1 MIRYLQKMFLGG
13 ILILAH
19 VAFIN
24 VAANAAPTT
33 AQMKIDSIVAIVN
46 DAVITYTELE
56 DQTRTIRQQLRQQ
69 NTPAPDSAVLQKQV
83 LERLITSRLQLQLAA
98 STGIRVDDDTLNRAI
113 NRIAEQNKLSLSEF
127 RSLLEKDG
135 FSFDKFREDI
145 RGEITITRLRQRQ
158 VDSRI
163 IVTDQEVAQYLATQ
177 ARQGKSD
184 DEYRLGHILIALP
197 EAAAP
202 EKIQAARQKAEQI
215 LEKLQAKVGA
225 RADTSTE
232 TSTETG
238 ADFKETAIAMSDG
251 QQALEGGDLGWRSA
265 GQLPS
270 LFAPLVPA
278 MKVGELSSIIRSPG
292 GFHIIKLLDYR
303 GGKRHTSTQALARHI
318 LIRTTELIT
327 DDDASIRLEQL
338 VQRIKKGEDFAE
350 LARTYSDDKIS
361 AAKGGSLDWVSPG
374 DMVPVFEQTMTELQ
388 PAQISAPFKSEFG
401 WHIVQVQERR
411 EHDDTEEYTR
421 TQAQEALRSRKIEE
435 EYQNWLRRL
444 RDEAYVEYRLDDA
457 SS

>member
-1 MIRYLQKMFLGG
+1 MIRYVRKMFLGAV
-13 ILILAH
+13 LILVH
-19 VAFIN
+19 VAFVN
-24 VAANAAPTT
+24 VAANAAPSV
-33 AQMKIDSIVAIVN
+33 AQVKIDSIVAIVN
-46 DAVITYTELE
+46 DTVITSSELE

-113 NRIAEQNKLSLSEF
+113 NRIAEQNKLSLTEF
-127 RSLLEKDG
+127 RSMLEKDG

-163 IVTDQEVAQYLATQ
+163 TVTDQEVAQFLAVQ

-184 DEYRLGHILIALP
+184 DEYRVGHILIALP
-197 EAAAP
+197 EAASP
-202 EKIQAARQKAEQI
+202 EKIQAARQKAEKI

-225 RADTSTE
+225 STG
-232 TSTETG
+232 G

-265 GQLPS
+265 GQVPS
-270 LFAPLVPA
+270 LFAAQVPA
-278 MKVGELSSIIRSPG
+278 MKVGDLSGIIRSSG

-303 GGKRHTSTQALARHI
+303 GGKRHTSTQTLARHI

-327 DDDASIRLEQL
+327 DDDASIRLEQF

-350 LARTYSDDKIS
+350 LARTYSDDKVS

-374 DMVPVFEQTMTELQ
+374 EMVPVFEQAMNKLQ
-388 PAQISAPFKSEFG
+388 LAQISAPFRSEFG

-435 EYQNWLRRL
+435 EYQTWLRRL
-444 RDEAYVEYRLDDA
+444 RDEAYVEYRLDDT

>member
-1 MIRYLQKMFLGG
+1 MMQKIFFGLA
-13 ILILAH
+13 LIFSQVVIADATPSSSR
-19 VAFIN
+19 VE
-24 VAANAAPTT
+24 
-33 AQMKIDSIVAIVN
+33 IDSIVAIVN
-46 DAVITYTELE
+46 DAVITRSELD
-56 DQTRTIRQQLRQQ
+56 DQTRTIKQQLRQQ
-69 NTPAPDSAVLQKQV
+69 NTPAPADDVLQKQV

-98 STGIRVDDDTLNRAI
+98 NTGIRVDDDTLNRAI
-113 NRIAEQNKLSLSEF
+113 NRIAVQNKLSLTEF
-127 RSLLEKDG
+127 RAVLEKDG

-145 RGEITITRLRQRQ
+145 RDEITITRLRQRQ

-163 IVTDQEVAQYLATQ
+163 TVTDQEISQFLVAQ

-197 EAAAP
+197 EAASP
-202 EKIQAARQKAEQI
+202 EQIQAARQKTEKI
-215 LEKLQAKVGA
+215 LEKLQAKVDSGA
-225 RADTSTE
+225 EGS
-232 TSTETG
+232 
-238 ADFKETAIAMSDG
+238 ADFKETAIAVSDG

-270 LFAPLVPA
+270 LFASQALT
-278 MKVGELSSIIRSPG
+278 MKVGELSGIIRSSG

-303 GGKRHTSTQALARHI
+303 GGKRHTVTQTLARHI

-338 VQRIKKGEDFAE
+338 AQRIKKGEDFAE
-350 LARTYSDDKIS
+350 LARGVSDDTLS

-374 DMVPVFEQTMTELQ
+374 DMVPAFEEAMNELQ
-388 PAQISAPFKSEFG
+388 PGEVSVPFKSEFG

-411 EHDDTEEYTR
+411 EHDNTEEYTR
-421 TQAQEALRSRKIEE
+421 TQAQEALRNRKIEE

-444 RDEAYVEYRLDDA
+444 RDEAYVEYRLDGAA
-457 SS
+457 S

>member
-13 ILILAH
+13 ILILVH

-33 AQMKIDSIVAIVN
+33 AQVQIDSIVAIVN

-163 IVTDQEVAQYLATQ
+163 TVTDQEVAQFLATQ
-177 ARQGKSD
+177 TRQGKSD
-184 DEYRLGHILIALP
+184 DEYRIGHILIALP

-225 RADTSTE
+225 QTDTGA
-232 TSTETG
+232 ETG

-303 GGKRHTSTQALARHI
+303 GGKRHTSTQTLARHI

-327 DDDASIRLEQL
+327 DDDASIRLAQL
-338 VQRIKKGEDFAE
+338 VQRIKKGEDFTE

-374 DMVPVFEQTMTELQ
+374 DMVPVFEQTMNELQ
-388 PAQISAPFKSEFG
+388 PAQISVPFKSEFG

-421 TQAQEALRSRKIEE
+421 SQAQEALRSRKIEE

>member
-163 IVTDQEVAQYLATQ
+163 TVTDQEVAQYLATQ

-202 EKIQAARQKAEQI
+202 EKTQAARQKAEQI

-225 RADTSTE
+225 RADTSA
-232 TSTETG
+232 ETG

-278 MKVGELSSIIRSPG
+278 MKVGEISSIIRSPG

-350 LARTYSDDKIS
+350 LARTHSDDKIS

-374 DMVPVFEQTMTELQ
+374 DMVPAFEQAMNELQ

>member
-1 MIRYLQKMFLGG
+1 MIRYVRKMFLGAV
-13 ILILAH
+13 LILAH
-19 VAFIN
+19 VAFVN
-24 VAANAAPTT
+24 VAANAAPSV
-33 AQMKIDSIVAIVN
+33 AQVKIDSIVAIVN
-46 DAVITYTELE
+46 DTVITHSELE

-113 NRIAEQNKLSLSEF
+113 NRIAEQNKLSLTEF

-163 IVTDQEVAQYLATQ
+163 TVTDQEVAQFLAVQ

-184 DEYRLGHILIALP
+184 DEYRVGHILIALP
-197 EAAAP
+197 EAASP
-202 EKIQAARQKAEQI
+202 EKIQAARQKAEKI

-225 RADTSTE
+225 STG
-232 TSTETG
+232 G

-265 GQLPS
+265 GQVPS
-270 LFAPLVPA
+270 LFAAQVPA
-278 MKVGELSSIIRSPG
+278 MKVGDLSGIIRSSG

-303 GGKRHTSTQALARHI
+303 GGKRHTSTQTLARHI

-338 VQRIKKGEDFAE
+338 AQRIKKGEDFAE
-350 LARTYSDDKIS
+350 LARTYSDDKVS

-374 DMVPVFEQTMTELQ
+374 DMVPVFEQAMNELQ
-388 PAQISAPFKSEFG
+388 LTQISAPFRSEFG
-401 WHIVQVQERR
+401 WHIVQAQERR

-421 TQAQEALRSRKIEE
+421 AQAQEALRSRKIEE
-435 EYQNWLRRL
+435 ESQNWLRRL

>member
-1 MIRYLQKMFLGG
+1 MIRYVRKMFLGAV
-13 ILILAH
+13 LILAH
-19 VAFIN
+19 VAFVN
-24 VAANAAPTT
+24 VAANAAPSV
-33 AQMKIDSIVAIVN
+33 AQVKIDSIVAIVN
-46 DAVITYTELE
+46 DTVITHSELE

-113 NRIAEQNKLSLSEF
+113 NRIAEQNKLSLTEF
-127 RSLLEKDG
+127 RSMLEKDG

-163 IVTDQEVAQYLATQ
+163 TVTDQEVAQFLAVQ

-184 DEYRLGHILIALP
+184 DEYRVGHILIALP
-197 EAAAP
+197 EAASP
-202 EKIQAARQKAEQI
+202 EKIQAARQKAEKI

-225 RADTSTE
+225 STG
-232 TSTETG
+232 G

-270 LFAPLVPA
+270 LFAAQVPA
-278 MKVGELSSIIRSPG
+278 MKVGDLSGIIRSSG

-303 GGKRHTSTQALARHI
+303 GGKRHTSTQTLARHI

-338 VQRIKKGEDFAE
+338 AQRIKKGEDFAE
-350 LARTYSDDKIS
+350 LARTYSDDKVS

-374 DMVPVFEQTMTELQ
+374 DMVPVFEQAMNELQ
-388 PAQISAPFKSEFG
+388 LTQISAPFRSEFG
-401 WHIVQVQERR
+401 WHIVQAQERR

-421 TQAQEALRSRKIEE
+421 AQAQEALRSRKIEE
-435 EYQNWLRRL
+435 ESQNWLRRL
-444 RDEAYVEYRLDDA
+444 RDEAYVEYRLDGGA
-457 SS
+457 S

>member
-163 IVTDQEVAQYLATQ
+163 TVTDQEVAQYLATQ

-225 RADTSTE
+225 RADTSA
-232 TSTETG
+232 ETG

-303 GGKRHTSTQALARHI
+303 GGKRHTSTQTLARHI

-350 LARTYSDDKIS
+350 LARTHSDDKIS

-374 DMVPVFEQTMTELQ
+374 DMVPVFEQTMNELQ

>member
-1 MIRYLQKMFLGG
+1 MIQKLFFG
-13 ILILAH
+13 LALMLTQ
-19 VAFIN
+19 VAIADA
-24 VAANAAPTT
+24 VPSSSGVE
-33 AQMKIDSIVAIVN
+33 IDSIVAIVN
-46 DAVITYTELE
+46 DAVITRSELD
-56 DQTRTIRQQLRQQ
+56 DQTRTVKQQLRQQ
-69 NTPAPDSAVLQKQV
+69 NTPVPPGAVLQKQV

-98 STGIRVDDDTLNRAI
+98 NTGIRVDDDTLNRAI
-113 NRIAEQNKLSLSEF
+113 NRIAVQNKLSLTEF
-127 RSLLEKDG
+127 RAVLEKDG

-145 RGEITITRLRQRQ
+145 RDEIIITRLRQRQ

-163 IVTDQEVAQYLATQ
+163 TVTDQEVAQFLVAQ

-184 DEYRLGHILIALP
+184 DEYRIGHILIALP
-197 EAAAP
+197 EAPSP
-202 EKIQAARQKAEQI
+202 EQIQAARQKAEKI
-215 LEKLQAKVGA
+215 LEKLQAKVGGSA
-225 RADTSTE
+225 E
-232 TSTETG
+232 GG
-238 ADFKETAIAMSDG
+238 ADFKETAIAVSDG

-270 LFAPLVPA
+270 LFASQTLA
-278 MKVGELSSIIRSPG
+278 MKVGELSNIIRSSG

-303 GGKRHTSTQALARHI
+303 GGKRHMVTQTLARHI

-338 VQRIKKGEDFAE
+338 AQRIKKGEDFAE
-350 LARTYSDDKIS
+350 LARANSDDTLS

-374 DMVPVFEQTMTELQ
+374 DMVPAFEQVMNELQ

-421 TQAQEALRSRKIEE
+421 SQAQEALRSRKIEE

-444 RDEAYVEYRLDDA
+444 RDEAYVEYRIDGAA
-457 SS
+457 S